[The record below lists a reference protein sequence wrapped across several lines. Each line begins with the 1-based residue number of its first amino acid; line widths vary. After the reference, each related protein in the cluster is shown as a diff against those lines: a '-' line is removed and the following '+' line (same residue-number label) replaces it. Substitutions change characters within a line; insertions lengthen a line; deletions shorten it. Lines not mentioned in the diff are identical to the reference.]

1 MSMRPYNAKQV
12 KLSRD
17 AMYDIVRRP
26 VITEKA
32 TRQSEHNVVVFEV
45 PLSASKPEIKVAIET
60 LFSVKVKAVNTS
72 IARGKAK
79 LFRGRPGVRSNWKKA
94 LVTLVEGHS
103 IDVTTGL

>member
-1 MSMRPYNAKQV
+1 MSMRPKNAKQV
-12 KLSRD
+12 KMNRE

-60 LFSVKVKAVNTS
+60 LFNVKVKAVNTS
-72 IARGKAK
+72 ITRGKAK
-79 LFRGRPGVRSNWKKA
+79 LFRGRPGTRSNWKKA
-94 LVTLVEGHS
+94 LVTLVEGNS